1 MVQFLMFFG
10 RNLSILGEISY
21 NFGSPKVKEKDF
33 ESDFFIIFS
42 WRESDWKLTAM

>member
-1 MVQFLMFFG
+1 MFFG